1 MAKLGRRRVL
11 RGAAGAAC
19 LPWGIARA
27 AEKVLVIGMSVPL
40 TGALARQAKI
50 ASTAAQFAVDQ
61 ANSRG
66 GAGGYRIK
74 LMVLDD
80 GSSNTGQYDPALS
93 ATNAR
98 RMVTDP
104 LVIAAVGP
112 MNSGSAKAMAPI
124 FSQADIA
131 FISGSATNPD
141 LNDPK
146 FWSLYHPG
154 GKPNF
159 FRTVTTDAYQGPGMA
174 NYFAEVLRVK
184 KVTVLDDTGAYGV
197 GMANAFA
204 EQAAKKGMEVVIR
217 DRVDPLQ
224 ADYSP
229 VLTRAKSLGSEA
241 LYFGGDP
248 LAGIK
253 IAKQSYEILPS
264 AVKGGGDGMHTP
276 DMLTGSGSS
285 AVNGWYA
292 TSAASHVLDQ
302 PQVQKWVKAFTTAT
316 QTQPADYSVTYYDAV
331 EVVLGAVRRVAGG
344 RKPVTRENVR
354 AEMLR
359 MKLALVQGEV
369 SFNRY
374 GDLASTAVS
383 IFQVRY
389 DPKYPISDVTHQFR
403 YVGAAPTA

>member
-159 FRTVTTDAYQGPGMA
+159 FRTVTTDAYQGRGW
-174 NYFAEVLRVK
+174 R
-184 KVTVLDDTGAYGV
+184 TT
-197 GMANAFA
+197 
-204 EQAAKKGMEVVIR
+204 
-217 DRVDPLQ
+217 
-224 ADYSP
+224 SP
-229 VLTRAKSLGSEA
+229 RC
-241 LYFGGDP
+241 
-248 LAGIK
+248 
-253 IAKQSYEILPS
+253 
-264 AVKGGGDGMHTP
+264 
-276 DMLTGSGSS
+276 
-285 AVNGWYA
+285 
-292 TSAASHVLDQ
+292 
-302 PQVQKWVKAFTTAT
+302 
-316 QTQPADYSVTYYDAV
+316 
-331 EVVLGAVRRVAGG
+331 
-344 RKPVTRENVR
+344 
-354 AEMLR
+354 
-359 MKLALVQGEV
+359 
-369 SFNRY
+369 
-374 GDLASTAVS
+374 
-383 IFQVRY
+383 
-389 DPKYPISDVTHQFR
+389 
-403 YVGAAPTA
+403 